1 MNLLNILYLE
11 DSPQDAE
18 MTSRILKK
26 AGINFNLTLV
36 DKEDEYKQALKQ
48 AQPDIVLADHS
59 LVRFNSIEALKIF
72 KLFDLQIPFI
82 LVTGTVSEEFA
93 VLILNEGANDY
104 VLKDNLTRLPS
115 AILNALEKYRM
126 KREREVYLE
135 NLIANEKMLKQAEE
149 LAHFGS
155 WEMDVVTKTCKWSDE
170 MYRIYGYER
179 DEILPS
185 LDIFLKHVHPDDS
198 GTIDKKINGYLP
210 KNDTFDLEF
219 RIVNKYNIIKDI
231 YGRLVIER
239 NSSGEPVKQLGFIQD
254 VTERKDTAKKL
265 LASLKD
271 VSKLEKDLIK
281 HQLEQQKLITEVTIN
296 AQEKERNELAKELHD
311 NINQMLA
318 IVKMYLNV
326 AKDDKSATDDMVDR
340 CCTIV
345 EQAIEEIR
353 KLSKSLLSPSLG
365 DIGIF
370 EALNDLVQ
378 EMILS
383 RQFNVNLDL
392 ENRDSQTLDSN
403 IELMLYR
410 IVQEQL
416 NNIIKYAHAKEV
428 KITLK
433 INPEIIFLSIS
444 DNGNGF
450 DTKKKGNG
458 IGLKNIRSRVEF
470 YNGKI
475 NINSSPGNG
484 CIIDITIPIP
494 KEADQ
499 KQI

>member
-1 MNLLNILYLE
+1 MNVLNILYLE

-48 AQPDIVLADHS
+48 LQPDIVLADHS
-59 LVRFNSIEALKIF
+59 LVHFNSVEALKLF
-72 KLFDLQIPFI
+72 KSIDLQIPFI

-104 VLKDNLTRLPS
+104 VLKDNLSRLPS
-115 AILNALEKYRM
+115 AMLNALEKFRM
-126 KREREVYLE
+126 KREREAYLE

-149 LAHFGS
+149 LAYFGS
-155 WEMDVVTKTCKWSDE
+155 WEMDIITKTCKWSDE
-170 MYRIYGYER
+170 MYRIYGYEPG
-179 DEILPS
+179 EIQPS

-198 GTIDKKINGYLP
+198 GTIDKKFNGYLP
-210 KNDTFDLEF
+210 ENDTVDLEF
-219 RIVNKYNIIKDI
+219 RIINKHNIIREI
-231 YGRLVIER
+231 HGRRVIER
-239 NSSGEPVKQLGFIQD
+239 NPGGEPVKQLGFIQD

-265 LASLKD
+265 LTSLND

-318 IVKMYLNV
+318 IVKMYLHV
-326 AKDDKSATDDMVDR
+326 AKEDKSATDEMVDR

-345 EQAIEEIR
+345 EQAIDEIR
-353 KLSKSLLSPSLG
+353 KLSKSLLAPSLG

-378 EMILS
+378 EMNLS
-383 RQFNVNLDL
+383 RKFNVNLDL
-392 ENRDSQTLDSN
+392 ENRNYQTLDSN

-416 NNIIKYAHAKEV
+416 NNIIKYALAKDV

-433 INPEIIFLSIS
+433 ISPATIFLSIY

-450 DTKKKGNG
+450 DTKKKANG

-470 YNGKI
+470 YSGTV

-484 CIIDITIPIP
+484 CIIEITIPIP

-499 KQI
+499 KKI